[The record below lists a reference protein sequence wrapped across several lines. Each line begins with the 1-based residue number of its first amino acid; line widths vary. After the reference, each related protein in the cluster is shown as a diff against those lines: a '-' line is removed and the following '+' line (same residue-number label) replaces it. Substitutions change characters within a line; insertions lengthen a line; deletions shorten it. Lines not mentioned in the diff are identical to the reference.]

1 MDLVEKVIVFIAQVV
16 DIKIAD
22 IDVFFATA
30 QEKTSAFR
38 VEEEAIRNAI
48 TAMNLVS

>member
-1 MDLVEKVIVFIAQVV
+1 MVSVFIAQVE

-22 IDVFFATA
+22 LHVFFATA

-38 VEEEAIRNAI
+38 VEEEAMRNAM
-48 TAMNLVS
+48 TTMEMGG